1 MTTFRLD
8 RMTGDVRKL
17 TLTVGALAGALIL
30 LAKSGPPAMRPQ
42 IEIAAAALA
51 AVCALTWL
59 ALRPTQ
65 FLIDESS
72 LRIEWPIRDRVIPR
86 SVIAGARVVKA
97 ADFRR
102 AHKLRVRVGA
112 GGLWGTFGLLKGAR
126 ETYSTW
132 VSRTDRWVLVHL
144 TDGGH
149 SLLLTP
155 AHPERF
161 VAALGALPANV
172 VDLPV

>member
-1 MTTFRLD
+1 
-8 RMTGDVRKL
+8 MTGEVRKL
-17 TLTVGALAGALIL
+17 TLTILALAGAFIL
-30 LAKSGPPAMRPQ
+30 LAKSGPPAMRAQ

-51 AVCALTWL
+51 GVCALTWL
-59 ALRPTQ
+59 ALRPTR
-65 FLIDESS
+65 FVVDESS
-72 LRIEWPIRDRVIPR
+72 LRIEWPIRIRVIPR

-102 AHKLRVRVGA
+102 THKLRVRVGA

-126 ETYSTW
+126 ETYSIW

-144 TDGGH
+144 TGGGR

-155 AHPERF
+155 AHPDRF
-161 VAALGALPANV
+161 VAALGALPANL